1 MSNTAR
7 MRWRSSSRLSERYE
21 RKADSTN
28 LVFSDWIRIF
38 KSPLTTM
45 AAIDR
50 VVHHSVVLDL
60 MPVESFRAQTAV
72 EQQRQHHPTSAATVT
87 TAATREEAASA

>member
-1 MSNTAR
+1 M
-7 MRWRSSSRLSERYE
+7 
-21 RKADSTN
+21 
-28 LVFSDWIRIF
+28 RIF

-72 EQQRQHHPTSAATVT
+72 AQQRQQHDDGAATVA
-87 TAATREEAASA
+87 TAATRKEEALAGS

>member
-1 MSNTAR
+1 M
-7 MRWRSSSRLSERYE
+7 SERYE
-21 RKADSTN
+21 RRSVGISTN
-28 LVFSDWIRIF
+28 LVFSDWVRIF

-60 MPVESFRAQTAV
+60 MPVESYRAQTAV
-72 EQQRQHHPTSAATVT
+72 EQQRQQHAAGAATVAT
-87 TAATREEAASA
+87 EATREEEATDRS

>member
-1 MSNTAR
+1 MEVLFAV
-7 MRWRSSSRLSERYE
+7 LSERYE
-21 RKADSTN
+21 RKSVGISTN
-28 LVFSDWIRIF
+28 LVFSDWVRIF

-60 MPVESFRAQTAV
+60 MPVESYRAQTAV
-72 EQQRQHHPTSAATVT
+72 AQQRQQHDDGAATGA
-87 TAATREEAASA
+87 TAATSKEEAIAGS

>member
-1 MSNTAR
+1 M
-7 MRWRSSSRLSERYE
+7 
-21 RKADSTN
+21 
-28 LVFSDWIRIF
+28 RIF

-72 EQQRQHHPTSAATVT
+72 AQQRQQHDDGAATVAM
-87 TAATREEAASA
+87 AATREEGTTARR

>member
-1 MSNTAR
+1 M
-7 MRWRSSSRLSERYE
+7 SERYE
-21 RKADSTN
+21 RRSVGISTN
-28 LVFSDWIRIF
+28 LVFSDWVRIF

-72 EQQRQHHPTSAATVT
+72 AQQRQQHAGGAAT
-87 TAATREEAASA
+87 AAPGATREEGATDRG